1 MTGMQ
6 KWIAVFV
13 LAIGLVLMT
22 YMITVESEPGLL
34 PLVLVLVGSIWSVV
48 AWRRARRSAAAD

>member
-1 MTGMQ
+1 MQ
-6 KWIAVFV
+6 KWIAIFV

-34 PLVLVLVGSIWSVV
+34 PLVLVLVGAIWSVV
-48 AWRRARRSAAAD
+48 AWRRARRSRTAA